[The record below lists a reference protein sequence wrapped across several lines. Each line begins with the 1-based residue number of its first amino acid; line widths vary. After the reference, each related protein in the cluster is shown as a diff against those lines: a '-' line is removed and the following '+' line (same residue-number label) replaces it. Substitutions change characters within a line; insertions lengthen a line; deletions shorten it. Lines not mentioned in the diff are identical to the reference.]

1 MNETRLVIYE
11 YKSVHIMHLFMK
23 KTKID
28 QVVEY
33 LPVQTYILGLFP
45 NGFQC
50 RFLFEP

>member
-11 YKSVHIMHLFMK
+11 YKSVHIMHLF